1 MIGLNLLACEAIR
14 SWLYIRPS
22 GSDWLFPSGKGERL
36 NTSYLR
42 RLCQRLKVLA
52 GITKRVHPHCLRH
65 SFATKASDQLPLRVL
80 SAALGHD
87 SVATT
92 DRYIAKLNP
101 QEVIAAMAERK
112 C

>member
-14 SWLYIRPS
+14 CWLHIRR
-22 GSDWLFPSGKGERL
+22 SDSEYLFPSSKGKRL

-42 RLCQRLKVLA
+42 RLCQRLKESA
-52 GITKRVHPHCLRH
+52 GFSKRIHPHCLRH
-65 SFATKASDQLPLRVL
+65 SFATKASDKLSLRVL
-80 SAALGHD
+80 SQALGHE

-101 QEVIAAMAERK
+101 QEVINAMASV
-112 C
+112 